1 MTDAGQGAIVAV
13 AGSFDDAELPWAEYV
28 ERGSTGVPSG
38 VRFKA
43 LTPRDTD
50 APPMQYVEYAA
61 GHADPVHR
69 HETGEVF
76 IVTDGTFRLGDAL
89 SGPGAVVYVP
99 RDTDYALVAGEGGV
113 RFFRIVV
120 P

>member
-1 MTDAGQGAIVAV
+1 MTSIIQVAEDKM
-13 AGSFDDAELPWAEYV
+13 AWAEYL
-28 ERGSTGVPSG
+28 EGGSDGAPSG

-43 LTPRDTD
+43 LTPRGTG

-61 GHADPVHR
+61 GHADHVHR
-69 HETGEVF
+69 HDTGEVF
-76 IVTDGTFRLGDAL
+76 IVTEGTFSVDDTV

-99 RDTDYALVAGEGGV
+99 KDTDYALVAGDDGV

>member
-1 MTDAGQGAIVAV
+1 VTSIIQVAE
-13 AGSFDDAELPWAEYV
+13 DKLTWAEYV
-28 ERGSTGVPSG
+28 EQGSDGTPSG

-43 LTPRDTD
+43 LTARGTD

-61 GHADPVHR
+61 GHADHVHR
-69 HETGEVF
+69 HDTGEVF
-76 IVTDGTFRLGDAL
+76 IVTEGTFSVDDTV

-99 RDTDYALVAGEGGV
+99 KDTDYALIAGGDGV